1 MSEATPRPIEPSTP
15 SAEQLGQWR
24 ALVDRIGQGDRSE
37 VVAWDEVAAAGP
49 VATYQVL
56 VAQRV
61 RQQLRDAPPTLVGSV
76 AGIIAVLRVD
86 PTEASMIFRIRRL
99 GDTGWTVTFGAAAR
113 GSLTYWVVQAEQLVV
128 LLDLTRA
135 G

>member
-15 SAEQLGQWR
+15 SAEQLTQWR
-24 ALVDRIGQGDRSE
+24 ALVDRIRQGDRSE
-37 VVAWDEVAAAGP
+37 VVAWDEIAAAGP
-49 VATYQVL
+49 AATYQVL
-56 VAQRV
+56 VTQWV

-86 PTEASMIFRIRRL
+86 PTEASMIFRRRRL
-99 GDTGWTVTFGAAAR
+99 DDGGWTVSFGAAR
-113 GSLTYWVVQAEQLVV
+113 GSLTYWVIQAEQLVV

>member
-1 MSEATPRPIEPSTP
+1 MSEATPRPMEPSTP
-15 SAEQLGQWR
+15 SAEQLAQWR
-24 ALVDRIGQGDRSE
+24 ALVDRVRQGDRAE

-56 VAQRV
+56 VTQRV
-61 RQQLRDAPPTLVGSV
+61 RQQLRDAPPTLVGYV

-99 GDTGWTVTFGAAAR
+99 GDAGWMVTFGAAR

>member
-1 MSEATPRPIEPSTP
+1 
-15 SAEQLGQWR
+15 
-24 ALVDRIGQGDRSE
+24 
-37 VVAWDEVAAAGP
+37 VVAWDEVAAARP

-56 VAQRV
+56 VTQRV
-61 RQQLRDAPPTLVGSV
+61 RQQLRDAPSTLVGYV

-99 GDTGWTVTFGAAAR
+99 GDTGWTVTFGAAQ

>member
-15 SAEQLGQWR
+15 SAEQLAQWR
-24 ALVDRIGQGDRSE
+24 ALVDRVRQGDRAE

-56 VAQRV
+56 VTQRV
-61 RQQLRDAPPTLVGSV
+61 RQQLRDAPPTLVGYV

-99 GDTGWTVTFGAAAR
+99 GDAGWTVTFGAAQ

>member
-15 SAEQLGQWR
+15 SAEQLAQWR
-24 ALVDRIGQGDRSE
+24 ALVDRVRQGDRAE

-56 VAQRV
+56 VTQRV
-61 RQQLRDAPPTLVGSV
+61 RQQLRDAPPTLVGYV

-86 PTEASMIFRIRRL
+86 PTEASMIFGIRRL
-99 GDTGWTVTFGAAAR
+99 SDAGWTVTFGAAR
-113 GSLTYWVVQAEQLVV
+113 GSLTYWVAQAEQLVV
-128 LLDLTRA
+128 LLDLTWA

>member
-1 MSEATPRPIEPSTP
+1 MSEATPRPIEPPEP

-24 ALVDRIGQGDRSE
+24 ALVERIRQGDRSQ
-37 VVAWDEVAAAGP
+37 VLAWDEVAAAGP

-56 VAQRV
+56 VTQRV

-99 GDTGWTVTFGAAAR
+99 GDTGWTVTFGAAR

>member
-15 SAEQLGQWR
+15 STEQLTQWR
-24 ALVDRIGQGDRSE
+24 ALVDRIRQGDRSE

-56 VAQRV
+56 VTQRV
-61 RQQLRDAPPTLVGSV
+61 RQQLRDAPPTLVGYV

-86 PTEASMIFRIRRL
+86 PTEASMIFRRRRL
-99 GDTGWTVTFGAAAR
+99 GDASWTVSFGRAQ
-113 GSLTYWVVQAEQLVV
+113 GLLTYWVLPAEQIVV
-128 LLDLTRA
+128 LLDLTWA
-135 G
+135 K

>member
-15 SAEQLGQWR
+15 SAEQLAHWR
-24 ALVDRIGQGDRSE
+24 ALVDRIRQGDHSE

-56 VAQRV
+56 VTQRV
-61 RQQLRDAPPTLVGSV
+61 RQQLRDAPPTLVGYV

-86 PTEASMIFRIRRL
+86 PTEASMILRIRRL
-99 GDTGWTVTFGAAAR
+99 GDTGWTVTFGAAQ
-113 GSLTYWVVQAEQLVV
+113 GSLTYWVIQAEQLVV

>member
-1 MSEATPRPIEPSTP
+1 MSEATPPPTP
-15 SAEQLGQWR
+15 SAAQLAAWR
-24 ALVDRIGQGDRSE
+24 ALVDRIGQGDHSQ

-56 VAQRV
+56 VTQRV
-61 RQQLRDAPPTLVGSV
+61 RQQLRDAPPTLVGYV

-99 GDTGWTVTFGAAAR
+99 GDGGWTVTFGTAHA
-113 GSLTYWVVQAEQLVV
+113 
-128 LLDLTRA
+128 RA
-135 G
+135 GA

>member
-1 MSEATPRPIEPSTP
+1 MNEATPRPIEPSTP
-15 SAEQLGQWR
+15 SAEQLAEWQ
-24 ALVDRIGQGDRSE
+24 ALLGRIRQGDRAE

-56 VAQRV
+56 VTQRV
-61 RQQLRDAPPTLVGSV
+61 RQQLRDAPPMLVGSV
-76 AGIIAVLRVD
+76 TGIIAVLRVD
-86 PTEASMIFRIRRL
+86 PTEDSMIFRRRRL
-99 GDTGWTVTFGAAAR
+99 DDAGWTVSFGAAQ